1 VNIDKGPLHH
11 PSADLWQS
19 DVLMPTAF
27 AAAAA
32 AAAESVPILQ
42 AVFNQTLN
50 LNFSSSREMYS
61 STDEIGEDADPIK
74 LGNTAAAASIA
85 YMLNDGWKW
94 VPPAGSAEVRD
105 PACRL
110 SVQSSKAL
118 SLLHKLCV
126 MGLDHN

>member
-1 VNIDKGPLHH
+1 
-11 PSADLWQS
+11 
-19 DVLMPTAF
+19 MPTAF

-85 YMLNDGWKW
+85 YLLNDGWKW
-94 VPPAGSAEVRD
+94 VPPSRGAVVRD
-105 PACRL
+105 LDGRQG
-110 SVQSSKAL
+110 VQSCRTRN
-118 SLLHKLCV
+118 LLHNLCT
-126 MGLDHN
+126 MGFGSQFVVSS